1 MVDQGSDSAVVTQTS
16 TKGNAEFQLTASQT
30 MLEVFVERIESARQ
44 VDENGLDEN
53 GLPIEPA
60 GTTVTD
66 PSAVAQKKSSPD
78 SFVGIEVIAPD
89 ASVIREQMDP
99 ERYREHFVI
108 NLAQNSTPTAGRCI
122 IVAHGVS
129 IPYAYVYGDAVMK
142 EGIQVVIPQPIT
154 KGRDNDGNEITP
166 RRAVHF
172 QPPAH
177 WMNDPNG
184 LCRFQGRYHMFYQ
197 FNPYGWE
204 WDNMHWGH
212 AVSTDLVHWTQLP
225 IFLFPQRELECN
237 RNLTGGAFS
246 GSAITIGKDGK
257 PSKGDE
263 ASEIKVYFTRRRGIK
278 NQDMG
283 FSESQY
289 TVTSHDGIHV
299 DKGSEK
305 KIVSRPNDSFGYDF
319 RDPNVRVNAA
329 AYQSSQSANSAA
341 DSKENVDSCPGVAP
355 SDGKVY
361 ATMAIATSMP
371 SHEVI
376 AKAKSDAESVSN
388 PAPLPVPG
396 LATTDVGGW
405 YADAPSSPNDT
416 KAPAPERS
424 CAMAIFENTSPTL
437 DDDKWHFARIY
448 LDDVGNPAASFE
460 CPDHFRL
467 DGHDVA
473 VGALM
478 NHRDNEGVYRP
489 VRWYEGDSIGGRLQV
504 QRGGWCD
511 NGPCYYAV
519 QSFTD
524 DTGRRIAFGWEQ
536 DYFGV
541 RRERAGASNGDMSL
555 PRELRVRAGKLYC
568 EPVHEVYDNLVGK
581 ELMHFQTVGF
591 AGRGGLR
598 VSDPVA
604 VPGNAYYVDLHFDSE
619 ANEDET
625 AHQDFQRPQNFQLL
639 LGERGD
645 QKVTL
650 LCARKMVLLQLAGVP
665 VFGSH
670 FVAHVQD
677 LRRVEVFYDR
687 GLVECFVNSGEE
699 AITVMIDDP
708 RLNGACGPLSVMYPN
723 VVTRGNIYQL
733 SLENKE

>member
-1 MVDQGSDSAVVTQTS
+1 MMAEQETQSALAAS
-16 TKGNAEFQLTASQT
+16 KSPKGNAEFELSAEHNV
-30 MLEVFVERIESARQ
+30 LEVFAERIESKRQ
-44 VDENGLDEN
+44 IVQNGLDEN
-53 GLPIEPA
+53 GLPIESA
-60 GTTVTD
+60 GAAVTD
-66 PSAVAQKKSSPD
+66 PSAASAPARSQD

-89 ASVIREQMDP
+89 ASVIRQHMDP
-99 ERYREHFVI
+99 ERYRQHFTI
-108 NLAQNSTPTAGRCI
+108 HLSNNPNQTAGRCI
-122 IVAHGVS
+122 IVARGVS
-129 IPYAYVYGDAVMK
+129 IPYAYVYGDEVMSD
-142 EGIQVVIPQPIT
+142 GIHVVIPQPVAPE
-154 KGRDNDGNEITP
+154 RDVDGTPIVP

-225 IFLFPQRELECN
+225 IFLFPQRELECD

-246 GSAITIGKDGK
+246 GSAITLGADGK
-257 PSKGDE
+257 PSKGDQ

-283 FSESQY
+283 FTESQF
-289 TVTSHDGIHV
+289 TVTTHDGIHV
-299 DKGSEK
+299 DEGSEK
-305 KIVSRPNDSFGYDF
+305 KIVERPNDSFGYDF
-319 RDPNVRVNAA
+319 RDPNVRVNEA
-329 AYQSSQSANSAA
+329 AYRTGSADVSAA
-341 DSKENVDSCPGVAP
+341 EAGQNVDACPAVAP
-355 SDGKVY
+355 GDGKVY

-371 SHEVI
+371 SREVI
-376 AKAKSDAESVSN
+376 EKAKSDAKAVSD

-416 KAPAPERS
+416 KSPAPDRS

-437 DDDKWHFARIY
+437 DDDKWHFARIF

-489 VRWYEGDSIGGRLQV
+489 VRWYAGHSIGGRLQV

-536 DYFGV
+536 DYLGV

-555 PRELRVRAGKLYC
+555 PRELRVRAGKMYC
-568 EPVHEVYDNLVGK
+568 EPVAEVYENLVGK
-581 ELMHFQTVGF
+581 ELAHFQTVSF

-598 VSDPVA
+598 VSDPIA
-604 VPGNAYYVDLHFDSE
+604 VPGNAYYADLHFDPA
-619 ANEDET
+619 ANEDEA
-625 AHQDFQRPQNFQLL
+625 AHEDFQRPQNFQLL
-639 LGERGD
+639 LGEHGD

-650 LCARKMVLLQLAGVP
+650 LCARQMVLLELSGVP

-708 RLNGACGPLSVMYPN
+708 RQDGACGPLSVMYPN
-723 VVTRGNIYQL
+723 VVTRGSIHSL
-733 SLENKE
+733 SL